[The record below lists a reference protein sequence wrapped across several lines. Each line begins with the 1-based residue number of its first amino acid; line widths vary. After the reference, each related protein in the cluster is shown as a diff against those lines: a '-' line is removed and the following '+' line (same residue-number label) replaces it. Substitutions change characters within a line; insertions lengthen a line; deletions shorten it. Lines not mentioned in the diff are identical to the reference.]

1 MLGSYK
7 LLVSQKCKNGK
18 KNLTYP
24 GLISPDLTCPIGK
37 KNVGSKE
44 VWSALHQKTICVE
57 IKYPNFFRYNK
68 CWVQK
73 I

>member
-37 KNVGSKE
+37 KNVVFKE
-44 VWSALHQKTICVE
+44 DLVCFASENNLC
-57 IKYPNFFRYNK
+57 
-68 CWVQK
+68 
-73 I
+73 